1 MCLKLE
7 NKNLIA
13 RNRATQSLEVYA
25 CIANQSCR
33 SASSLWFPVAEMDRH
48 LFFTWRS
55 INLTREAVGVGVL
68 SHDVSHSFPAR
79 ASVER
84 FEKQLEPESRPCSP
98 KCYLRA
104 GEGCYPSLYW
114 SAFLEAFLVKSNLS
128 CNYLTNKTEISYYVF
143 SMLLKWYTVLLNKQI
158 TL

>member
-1 MCLKLE
+1 MCNFLCLKLE

-33 SASSLWFPVAEMDRH
+33 SASSLWFPVAKMARH

-114 SAFLEAFLVKSNLS
+114 SAFLEALLSSQTSHVIILRIKLKFLTM
-128 CNYLTNKTEISYYVF
+128 YLVYC
-143 SMLLKWYTVLLNKQI
+143 
-158 TL
+158 